1 MWGRVTALEPLDPPP
16 PRDSN
21 VLQITSIDQSNIPP
35 IRGQNRDRYFENGEA
50 YALPASI
57 IGKDIDKAIEIGKA
71 RPTGGDE
78 MLQFCVLTFNT
89 QTLNGA
95 ENRTNIEQQLIDNKV
110 LIAGFQE
117 SRSKKSGIKL
127 SDSAKFVNVTSA
139 KDGQG
144 LGIEI
149 WIASQ

>member
-1 MWGRVTALEPLDPPP
+1 LGRQDP
-16 PRDSN
+16 
-21 VLQITSIDQSNIPP
+21 
-35 IRGQNRDRYFENGEA
+35 NGGE
-50 YALPASI
+50 
-57 IGKDIDKAIEIGKA
+57 
-71 RPTGGDE
+71 E
-78 MLQFCVLTFNT
+78 MMKFSVLTFNT

-95 ENRTNIEQQLIDNKV
+95 ENRTNIEQQLIDNKI

-127 SDSAKFVNVTSA
+127 SDSGKFVNVTSA

-149 WIASQ
+149 WIATGIPIARKEKKREEATSTLFIEIPEKYSYISRRVWPNFMCR